1 MTPTQAPT
9 QAPSETLAQ
18 TPSQTLSDRIAPRLL
33 QGRLAFITGAG
44 QGNGRMLAQGLSHAG
59 ARVIITDLNAGGL
72 DETAALV
79 REAGGEAHAFTL
91 DVTQPEACHA
101 LAAQVRR
108 DIGCTDILINNAGII
123 IREGML
129 SQHAA
134 SNWHRTLDVNLN
146 GTFNVTHAL
155 LPAITESKGNIINIA
170 SIAAYA
176 GQGASLGYSPSKG
189 AIKMF
194 TQSLAQELAPLGV
207 RVNALAPGV
216 IETPMTAPTRDNP
229 ERLRTFMN
237 RIPLGR
243 LGQTVDLV
251 GPVIFLASD
260 MSRYVTGI
268 TLPVDGGFLAV

>member
-1 MTPTQAPT
+1 MA
-9 QAPSETLAQ
+9 
-18 TPSQTLSDRIAPRLL
+18 LSDTIAPRLL

-44 QGNGRMLAQGLSHAG
+44 QGNGRMLAQGLAHAG
-59 ARVIITDLNAGGL
+59 ARVIVTDMNAASVEETARLVKQAGG
-72 DETAALV
+72 D
-79 REAGGEAHAFTL
+79 AFSFAL
-91 DVTQPEACHA
+91 DVTAPEACHA
-101 LAAQVRR
+101 LAAQVRQQ
-108 DIGCTDILINNAGII
+108 IGCVDLLVNNAGII
-123 IREGML
+123 IREGM
-129 SQHAA
+129 SSPDAA
-134 SNWHRTLDVNLN
+134 ANWRKTLDVNLN

-155 LPAITESKGNIINIA
+155 LPAIKESKGTIINIA

-216 IETPMTAPTRDNP
+216 IETPMTAATRENP
-229 ERLRTFMN
+229 ERLRTFMA

-243 LGQTVDLV
+243 LGQTEDLV

-268 TLPVDGGFLAV
+268 TLAVDGGFLAV